1 MSNLKDDP
9 LVEWNRIN
17 KENAEQGFVS
27 ALFQSMTETSPLIDK
42 FSTWFLAGTGATGAL
57 FITQIKS
64 ILPFL
69 KPEGFK
75 VCLVVLVISAVLG
88 FIAKY
93 HSLRCEIQ
101 SNVQSKLSELIK
113 PVFAKHK
120 EDETKIQSYAEK
132 KGLELETELSFSKV
146 MVEFARPFPFWV
158 KWLITRNT
166 AKTAGN
172 RQAGFHIAVKSYMAQ
187 LRWTFFQ
194 ACMFLTFMLS
204 AAWYANAI

>member
-1 MSNLKDDP
+1 VSNLKDDP
-9 LVEWNRIN
+9 LIEWNRIN

-42 FSTWFLAGTGATGAL
+42 FSTWLLAGTGATGAL

-64 ILPFL
+64 ILPYL

-75 VCLVVLVISAVLG
+75 VCLVVLVISAILG

-113 PVFAKHK
+113 PVFAKHE
-120 EDETKIQSYAEK
+120 EDETKIQDYAEK
-132 KGLELETELSFSKV
+132 KGIELETEISLSKIMDEFS
-146 MVEFARPFPFWV
+146 RPFPFWV
-158 KWLITRNT
+158 KWLINRKIT
-166 AKTAGN
+166 KTAGE
-172 RQAGFHIAVKSYMAQ
+172 RQAGFHIAVKSYMSQ

-194 ACMFLTFMLS
+194 ACMFLGFMLS